1 MKQIK
6 TWTWRQRLYVW
17 RKTEYVRTKM
27 SCFLLAKL
35 NVVSLCYVM
44 SCEKNQSLSFF
55 SSILIELRPVQGVSW
70 ILRHDKTWKNSH
82 QWYARS
88 KQQNGTLGWSSC
100 DVRTRISS
108 NLIKHCRWEENY
120 VKKFLLVGGWTV
132 VAILHNTTTSWHT
145 LVTDEFSSNFDR
157 IRKKT
162 TAKTFQELTCRILK

>member
-1 MKQIK
+1 MKYLWQYKNARKSAYIVLSELK
-6 TWTWRQRLYVW
+6 LNTLKHRLKSIGLTWNRTWTWRQRLYVW

-44 SCEKNQSLSFF
+44 SCEKNQSFSFF
-55 SSILIELRPVQGVSW
+55 SSILMELRPVQGVSW

-120 VKKFLLVGGWTV
+120 VKKFLLAGLNRWCNPTQ
-132 VAILHNTTTSWHT
+132 HN
-145 LVTDEFSSNFDR
+145 D
-157 IRKKT
+157 
-162 TAKTFQELTCRILK
+162 